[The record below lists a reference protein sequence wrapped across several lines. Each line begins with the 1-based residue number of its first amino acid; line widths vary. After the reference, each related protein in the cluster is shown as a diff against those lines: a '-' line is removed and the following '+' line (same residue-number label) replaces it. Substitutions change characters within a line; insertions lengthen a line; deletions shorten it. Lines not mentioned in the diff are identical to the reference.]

1 MPPKTVLI
9 ADDDHDLLA
18 AMALRCRAMGLDVRT
33 TDNSL
38 DLLNQINDDPPDL
51 ACIDVEMPFGTGLSA
66 CEMFATVPELAH
78 MSVIIMTGRSDPDTI
93 RRCHSLSA
101 FYVLKC
107 ANLWPRLEP
116 LIISL
121 LKLEPDLALCGAG
134 DRAGRLL

>member
-1 MPPKTVLI
+1 MPLKTVLI

-18 AMALRCRAMGLDVRT
+18 AMALRCRALGLKVRT
-33 TDNSL
+33 ADNSL
-38 DLLNQINDDPPDL
+38 DLLNEINDNPPDL

-66 CEMFATVPELAH
+66 CEMFTTVPDLSH
-78 MSVIIMTGRSDPDTI
+78 VPVIIMTGRSDPETI

-116 LIISL
+116 LIISQ
-121 LKLEPDLALCGAG
+121 LKLEPGMALCGAG
-134 DRAGRLL
+134 R